1 MRKTIILTV
10 CLMGVV
16 LTACA
21 PQASAVPT
29 ALPAPKPTAIVVPPT
44 AAAPTVNTYQNA
56 AFGLSFQYPIGWFG
70 PEEYVVDQT
79 LRVEVGSDKVYPYG
93 TDRMEQ
99 IYTLKNSYAVL
110 IQYTQNNQN
119 DYWQETYQVLL
130 KLKDGESFADARS
143 KIIRVRQIDLGKFKG
158 IEYISTLS
166 DTAQTEPVYGRQIIL
181 VDDRSNL
188 LSIMG
193 SPNNVEAGADWRAA
207 YQAID
212 QANEVLFHQIVDS
225 ITIK

>member
-1 MRKTIILTV
+1 MSKNMTV
-10 CLMGVV
+10 VLFVIALV

-21 PQASAVPT
+21 PQTT
-29 ALPAPKPTAIVVPPT
+29 AAPAAKPTSIVVPTIPT
-44 AAAPTVNTYQNA
+44 TPAATSKDYQNS
-56 AFGLSFQYPIGWFG
+56 AFGLAFQYPIGWFG
-70 PEEYVVDQT
+70 PEEYVSDQT

-93 TDRMEQ
+93 TDRSEQ
-99 IYTLKNSYAVL
+99 IATIKNSYSIL

-119 DYWQETYQVLL
+119 DYWKETYQALL
-130 KLKDGESFADARS
+130 KLKDGESLASARS
-143 KIIRVRQIDLGKFKG
+143 LIIRVRQIDLGKFKG

-166 DTAQTEPVYGRQIIL
+166 ESAQTEPVYARQIIL
-181 VDDRSNL
+181 VDDQSNL

-212 QANEVLFHQIVDS
+212 QANVTLFHQIVDS
-225 ITIK
+225 IAIK